1 MKFSVQREHFLNQLG
16 IAVRGVST
24 RSAIQTL
31 AGVLIRT
38 DSGQVELQA
47 TDMELGIRVQ
57 VEAGAEREGAVVLP
71 GRLLLDVVRSLPKSP
86 TPNTPICLLVAVLD
100 IAAAPPNELPP
111 DHKVKSQRGLLPIH
125 LTLGL

>member
-38 DSGQVELQA
+38 DSG
-47 TDMELGIRVQ
+47 G
-57 VEAGAEREGAVVLP
+57 ERNG
-71 GRLLLDVVRSLPKSP
+71 
-86 TPNTPICLLVAVLD
+86 
-100 IAAAPPNELPP
+100 
-111 DHKVKSQRGLLPIH
+111 
-125 LTLGL
+125 